1 MKKILIKMGIYTLII
16 ISFVVCILKINNLT
30 ERNKT
35 LESNQ
40 KVLLSE
46 KEMIMA
52 KSQAYRVSD
61 SLNAAKVTE
70 LQLSLS
76 EYKRFRE
83 DDLRLIEQLKI
94 NKKELQEV
102 ISSHIRTIY
111 ELRTHVHDTIILDTL
126 THVKDTLKCFN
137 YKSKWIDING
147 CVSMID
153 NNVSLSIRNRES
165 LKIVESAEYKRFL
178 GFLWR
183 TKKVKSRHVD
193 VISKNPATQIIN
205 VDYVSIRK

>member
-1 MKKILIKMGIYTLII
+1 MGIYTLII